1 MFYALICLDYE
12 EKALVSN
19 TEKSTA
25 SYSRNAFNN
34 LKSLGADHNQ
44 ALEAQTPS
52 LNAGS

>member
-1 MFYALICLDYE
+1 M
-12 EKALVSN
+12 KRRSLVSN

-25 SYSRNAFNN
+25 SYSINAFNN
-34 LKSLGADHNQ
+34 LKSLGVEHNQ